1 MRIPYYAGTL
11 LFVGVLLFG
20 GVLWLAGQITGL
32 NPFGSEEVEAVGPTV
47 VQSVREL
54 SSLTTVE
61 FVEYTTIE
69 KGRDAGFFNFLRGDK
84 IFLLAVARI
93 GAGIDLSQLRDS
105 AVTVD
110 DERRSVRI
118 ELPPAEILYVALDNE
133 ATQVFD
139 RDTGLFK
146 KGDDD
151 LEGEARLAAEG
162 VLREQA
168 YAAGILATATE
179 NAKKTLTAF
188 LEGLGFT
195 DITIVGA
202 LDEPARPAL
211 SSATPA
217 LR

>member
-1 MRIPYYAGTL
+1 MRLTYYAATFI
-11 LFVGVLLFG
+11 FVGVLLLG
-20 GVLWLAGQITGL
+20 GVLWLAGQVTGL
-32 NPFGSEEVEAVGPTV
+32 NPFASSEVETVGPSV
-47 VQSVREL
+47 VESVREL

-61 FVEYTTIE
+61 YLEYTTIE
-69 KGRDAGFFNFLRGDK
+69 KGRDAGFLNFLRGDK
-84 IFLLAVARI
+84 IFLLAVARV
-93 GAGIDLSQLRDS
+93 GAGIDLSQLRDG

-118 ELPPAEILYVALDNE
+118 ELPPAQILYVALDNE

-139 RDTGLFK
+139 RDTGLFT

-151 LEGEARLAAEG
+151 LEGEARLTAEG

-202 LDEPARPAL
+202 FDEPAPSEPTTVA
-211 SSATPA
+211 SD
-217 LR
+217 